1 MFSFKNLFYLLKIR
15 HWIKNLSIFLPIFVA
30 QSLNKGAIDEY
41 LIHFLIF
48 SLASS
53 VVYLINNVIDYEKDL
68 VNKTLKY
75 HIDIGSKKLLY
86 FFGGLITLSL
96 LLFISNYQ
104 EDVLILISIYL
115 ILSITYNLL
124 LKKIKYLDIFT
135 LALFHLLRIYYG
147 SIAFNVEITIY
158 FFTFCLSVFLMI
170 GSNKRL
176 YEIKNKFTNRPYEI
190 RDKNK
195 IKYLQLIFG
204 GFSILSF
211 LLYILASENAQS
223 FHNQYLLL
231 LNFLLLIFIILNFLY
246 FQNKKEQDVV
256 EFIYKNKINFLL
268 VVSFLFLFNF
278 NSNFL

>member
-1 MFSFKNLFYLLKIR
+1 MFNLKNLFYLLKVR
-15 HWIKNLSIFLPIFVA
+15 HWIKNLSIFLPIFAA
-30 QSLNKGAIDEY
+30 QSLDKGAIDIY

-75 HIDIGSKKLLY
+75 HIDIRSKKLLY
-86 FFGGLITLSL
+86 SFGSLVTLSL
-96 LLFISNYQ
+96 LFFISNYQ
-104 EDVLILISIYL
+104 KDVLILISIYL

-147 SIAFNVEITIY
+147 SIAFNVEITTY
-158 FFTFCLSVFLMI
+158 FLTFCLSVFLMI

-190 RDKNK
+190 NDENK
-195 IKYLQLIFG
+195 IKYLQIIFG
-204 GFSILSF
+204 GISILSF
-211 LLYILASENAQS
+211 LLYILASENAKS
-223 FHNQYLLL
+223 FHSQYLLL
-231 LNFLLLIFIILNFLY
+231 INFLLLIFIILNFLY
-246 FQNKKEQDVV
+246 FQSKKEQDVV
-256 EFIYKNKINFLL
+256 EFIYKNKINFIL
-268 VVSFLFLFNF
+268 VLSFLVLFNF

>member
-1 MFSFKNLFYLLKIR
+1 MFNFKNLFYLLKIR

-86 FFGGLITLSL
+86 FFGGLVTLSL
-96 LLFISNYQ
+96 LFFISNYQ

-115 ILSITYNLL
+115 ILSIAYNLL

-158 FFTFCLSVFLMI
+158 FLTFCLSVFLMI

-176 YEIKNKFTNRPYEI
+176 YEINNKFTNRPYEI

-231 LNFLLLIFIILNFLY
+231 LNFLLLIFIIINFLY
-246 FQNKKEQDVV
+246 FQSKKEQDVV
-256 EFIYKNKINFLL
+256 EFIYKNKINFIL
-268 VVSFLFLFNF
+268 VVLFLILFNF
-278 NSNFL
+278 NSNFF

>member
-1 MFSFKNLFYLLKIR
+1 MFNFKNLFYLLKIR

-86 FFGGLITLSL
+86 FFGGLVTLSL
-96 LLFISNYQ
+96 LFFISNYQ

-115 ILSITYNLL
+115 ILSIAYNLL

-158 FFTFCLSVFLMI
+158 FLTFCLSVFLMI

-256 EFIYKNKINFLL
+256 EFIYKNKINFIL
-268 VVSFLFLFNF
+268 VVSFLILFNF
-278 NSNFL
+278 NSNFF

>member
-1 MFSFKNLFYLLKIR
+1 MFNFKNLFYLLKIR
-15 HWIKNLSIFLPIFVA
+15 HWIKNLSIFLPIFAA

-75 HIDIGSKKLLY
+75 HIDTGSKKLLY
-86 FFGGLITLSL
+86 FFGGLVTLSL
-96 LLFISNYQ
+96 LFFISNYQ

-158 FFTFCLSVFLMI
+158 FLTFCLSVFLMI

-211 LLYILASENAQS
+211 LLYFLTSENAQS

-231 LNFLLLIFIILNFLY
+231 LNFLLLIFIIINFLY
-246 FQNKKEQDVV
+246 FQSKKEQDVV
-256 EFIYKNKINFLL
+256 EFIYKNKINFIL
-268 VVSFLFLFNF
+268 VVLFLILFNF
-278 NSNFL
+278 NSNFF

>member
-1 MFSFKNLFYLLKIR
+1 MFNFKNLFYLLKIR
-15 HWIKNLSIFLPIFVA
+15 HWIKNLSIFLPIFAA

-75 HIDIGSKKLLY
+75 HIDTGSKKLLY
-86 FFGGLITLSL
+86 FFGGLVTLSL
-96 LLFISNYQ
+96 LFFISNYQ

-124 LKKIKYLDIFT
+124 LKKVKYLDIFT

-158 FFTFCLSVFLMI
+158 FLTFCLFVFLMI

-204 GFSILSF
+204 GFSIISF

-223 FHNQYLLL
+223 FHSQYLLL
-231 LNFLLLIFIILNFLY
+231 INFLLLIFIILNFLY
-246 FQNKKEQDVV
+246 FQSKKEQDVV
-256 EFIYKNKINFLL
+256 EFIYKNKINFVL
-268 VVSFLFLFNF
+268 VVSFLVLFNF

>member
-1 MFSFKNLFYLLKIR
+1 LFNFKNLFYLLKIR
-15 HWIKNLSIFLPIFVA
+15 HWIKNLSIFLPIFAA

-75 HIDIGSKKLLY
+75 HIDTGSKKLLY
-86 FFGGLITLSL
+86 FFGGLVTLSL
-96 LLFISNYQ
+96 LFFISNYQ

-147 SIAFNVEITIY
+147 SIAFNIEITIY
-158 FFTFCLSVFLMI
+158 FLTFCLSVFLMI

-204 GFSILSF
+204 GFSMISF

-223 FHNQYLLL
+223 FHNKYLLL
-231 LNFLLLIFIILNFLY
+231 INFLLLIFIILNFLY
-246 FQNKKEQDVV
+246 FQSKKEQDVV
-256 EFIYKNKINFLL
+256 EFIYKNKINFVL
-268 VVSFLFLFNF
+268 VVSFLVLFNF
-278 NSNFL
+278 NLNFL

>member
-1 MFSFKNLFYLLKIR
+1 LFNFKNLFYLLKIR

-86 FFGGLITLSL
+86 FFGGLVTLIL
-96 LLFISNYQ
+96 LFFISNYQ
-104 EDVLILISIYL
+104 ENVLILISIYL

-158 FFTFCLSVFLMI
+158 FLTFCLSVFLMI

-176 YEIKNKFTNRPYEI
+176 YEVKNKFTNRPYEI
-190 RDKNK
+190 TDKNK

-204 GFSILSF
+204 GISILSF
-211 LLYILASENAQS
+211 LLYILASENAKS
-223 FHNQYLLL
+223 FHSQYLLL
-231 LNFLLLIFIILNFLY
+231 INFIILIFIILNFLY
-246 FQNKKEQDVV
+246 FQSKKEQDVV
-256 EFIYKNKINFLL
+256 EFIYKNKINFIL
-268 VVSFLFLFNF
+268 VVSFLILFNF
-278 NSNFL
+278 NSNFF

>member
-1 MFSFKNLFYLLKIR
+1 MFNLKNLFYLLKVR
-15 HWIKNLSIFLPIFVA
+15 HWIKNLSIFLPIFAA
-30 QSLNKGAIDEY
+30 QSLDKGAIDIY

-53 VVYLINNVIDYEKDL
+53 VVYLINNIIDYEKDL

-75 HIDIGSKKLLY
+75 HIDIRSKKLLY
-86 FFGGLITLSL
+86 SFGSLVTLSL
-96 LLFISNYQ
+96 LFFISNYQ
-104 EDVLILISIYL
+104 KDVLILISIYL

-147 SIAFNVEITIY
+147 SIAFNVELTIY
-158 FFTFCLSVFLMI
+158 FVTFCLSVFLMI

-204 GFSILSF
+204 GFSIISF

-246 FQNKKEQDVV
+246 FQSKKEQDVV
-256 EFIYKNKINFLL
+256 EFIYKNKINFVL
-268 VVSFLFLFNF
+268 VVSFFVLFNF

>member
-1 MFSFKNLFYLLKIR
+1 MFNFKNLFYLLKIR

-86 FFGGLITLSL
+86 FFGGLVTLSL
-96 LLFISNYQ
+96 LFFISNYQ

-158 FFTFCLSVFLMI
+158 FLTFCLSVFLMI

-256 EFIYKNKINFLL
+256 EFIYKNKINFIL
-268 VVSFLFLFNF
+268 VVLFLILFNF
-278 NSNFL
+278 NSNFF

>member
-1 MFSFKNLFYLLKIR
+1 MFNFKNLFYLLKIR
-15 HWIKNLSIFLPIFVA
+15 HWIKNLSIFLPIFAA
-30 QSLNKGAIDEY
+30 QSLNKDAIDEY

-75 HIDIGSKKLLY
+75 HIDTGSKKLLY
-86 FFGGLITLSL
+86 FFGGLVTLSL
-96 LLFISNYQ
+96 LFFISNYQ
-104 EDVLILISIYL
+104 KDVLILISIYL

-135 LALFHLLRIYYG
+135 LALFHILRIYYG

-158 FFTFCLSVFLMI
+158 FLTFCLSVFLMI

-204 GFSILSF
+204 GFSIISF

-246 FQNKKEQDVV
+246 FQSKKEQDVV
-256 EFIYKNKINFLL
+256 EFIYKNKTNFIL
-268 VVSFLFLFNF
+268 VISFLVLFNF
-278 NSNFL
+278 NSNFF

>member
-1 MFSFKNLFYLLKIR
+1 MFNFKNLFYLLKIR
-15 HWIKNLSIFLPIFVA
+15 HWIKNLSIFLPIFAA
-30 QSLNKGAIDEY
+30 QSLNKDAIDEY

-75 HIDIGSKKLLY
+75 HIDTGSKKLLY
-86 FFGGLITLSL
+86 FFGGLVTLSL
-96 LLFISNYQ
+96 LFFISNYQ
-104 EDVLILISIYL
+104 KDVLILISIYL

-135 LALFHLLRIYYG
+135 LALFHILRIYYG
-147 SIAFNVEITIY
+147 SIAFNVEMTIY
-158 FFTFCLSVFLMI
+158 FLTFCLSVFLMI

-204 GFSILSF
+204 GFSIISF

-246 FQNKKEQDVV
+246 FQSKKEQDVV
-256 EFIYKNKINFLL
+256 EFIYKNKTNFIL
-268 VVSFLFLFNF
+268 VISFLVLFNF
-278 NSNFL
+278 NSNFF

>member
-1 MFSFKNLFYLLKIR
+1 MFNLKNLFYLLKVR
-15 HWIKNLSIFLPIFVA
+15 HWIKNLSIFLPIFAA
-30 QSLNKGAIDEY
+30 QSLDKGAIDIY

-53 VVYLINNVIDYEKDL
+53 VVYLINNIIDYEKDL

-75 HIDIGSKKLLY
+75 HIDIRSKKLLY
-86 FFGGLITLSL
+86 SFGSLVTLSL
-96 LLFISNYQ
+96 LFFISNYQ
-104 EDVLILISIYL
+104 KDVLILISIYL

-147 SIAFNVEITIY
+147 SMAFNVELTIY
-158 FFTFCLSVFLMI
+158 FVTFCLSVFLMI

-204 GFSILSF
+204 GFSIISF

-231 LNFLLLIFIILNFLY
+231 LNFLLLILIILNFLY
-246 FQNKKEQDVV
+246 FQSKKEQDVV
-256 EFIYKNKINFLL
+256 EFIYKNKINFVL
-268 VVSFLFLFNF
+268 VVSFLVLFNF

>member
-1 MFSFKNLFYLLKIR
+1 MFNFKNLFYLLKIR
-15 HWIKNLSIFLPIFVA
+15 HWIKNLSIFLPIFAA

-86 FFGGLITLSL
+86 FFGGLLTLG
-96 LLFISNYQ
+96 LLFFVSNYQ
-104 EDVLILISIYL
+104 KDVMVLISFYL
-115 ILSITYNLL
+115 ILSIIYNSL
-124 LKKIKYLDIFT
+124 LKKIKYLDILT

-147 SIAFNVEITIY
+147 SVAFNVEITIY
-158 FFTFCLSVFLMI
+158 FLTFCLSVFLMI

-176 YEIKNKFTNRPYEI
+176 YEIKNQFTNRPYEI
-190 RDKNK
+190 NDKNK

-204 GFSILSF
+204 GISILSF
-211 LLYILASENAQS
+211 LLYIFASENAKS
-223 FHNQYLLL
+223 FHSQYLLL
-231 LNFLLLIFIILNFLY
+231 INFILLIFIILNFLY
-246 FQNKKEQDVV
+246 FQSKKEQDVV
-256 EFIYKNKINFLL
+256 EFVYKNKINFVL
-268 VVSFLFLFNF
+268 VVSFLVLFNF

>member
-1 MFSFKNLFYLLKIR
+1 MFNFKNLFYLLKIR
-15 HWIKNLSIFLPIFVA
+15 HWIKNLSIFLPIFAA

-86 FFGGLITLSL
+86 FFGGLVTLSL
-96 LLFISNYQ
+96 LFFISNYQ

-158 FFTFCLSVFLMI
+158 FLTFCLSVFLMI

-246 FQNKKEQDVV
+246 FQSKKEQDVV
-256 EFIYKNKINFLL
+256 EFIYKNKINFIL
-268 VVSFLFLFNF
+268 VVLFLILFNF
-278 NSNFL
+278 NSNFF

>member
-1 MFSFKNLFYLLKIR
+1 MFNFKNLFYLLKIR
-15 HWIKNLSIFLPIFVA
+15 HWIKNLSIFLPIFAA
-30 QSLNKGAIDEY
+30 QSLNKDAIDEY

-86 FFGGLITLSL
+86 FFGGLVTLSL
-96 LLFISNYQ
+96 LFFISNYQ

-158 FFTFCLSVFLMI
+158 FLTFCLSVFLMI

-211 LLYILASENAQS
+211 LSYILASENAQS

-246 FQNKKEQDVV
+246 FQSKKEQDVV
-256 EFIYKNKINFLL
+256 EFIYKNKINFIL
-268 VVSFLFLFNF
+268 VVLFLILFNF
-278 NSNFL
+278 NSNFF

>member
-1 MFSFKNLFYLLKIR
+1 MFNLKNLFYLLKIR
-15 HWIKNLSIFLPIFVA
+15 HWIKNLSIFLPIFAA
-30 QSLNKGAIDEY
+30 QSLNKDAIDEY

-86 FFGGLITLSL
+86 FFGGLVTLSL
-96 LLFISNYQ
+96 LFFISNYQ
-104 EDVLILISIYL
+104 KDVLILISIYL

-158 FFTFCLSVFLMI
+158 FLTFCLSVFLMI

-204 GFSILSF
+204 GFSIISF

-246 FQNKKEQDVV
+246 FQSKKEQDVV
-256 EFIYKNKINFLL
+256 EFIYKNKINFVL
-268 VVSFLFLFNF
+268 VVSFLVSFSF

>member
-1 MFSFKNLFYLLKIR
+1 MFNFKNLFYLLKIR

-86 FFGGLITLSL
+86 FFGGLVTLSL
-96 LLFISNYQ
+96 LFFISNYQ

-158 FFTFCLSVFLMI
+158 FLTFCLSVFLMI

-246 FQNKKEQDVV
+246 FQSKKEQDVV
-256 EFIYKNKINFLL
+256 EFIYKNKINFIL
-268 VVSFLFLFNF
+268 VVSFLILFNF
-278 NSNFL
+278 NSNFF

>member
-1 MFSFKNLFYLLKIR
+1 MFNFKNLFYLLKIR

-86 FFGGLITLSL
+86 FFGGLVTLSL
-96 LLFISNYQ
+96 LFFISNYQ

-158 FFTFCLSVFLMI
+158 FLTFCLSVFLMI

-256 EFIYKNKINFLL
+256 EFIYKNKINFIL
-268 VVSFLFLFNF
+268 VVSFLILFNF
-278 NSNFL
+278 NSNFF

>member
-1 MFSFKNLFYLLKIR
+1 MFNFKNLFYLLKIR

-86 FFGGLITLSL
+86 FFGGLVTLSL
-96 LLFISNYQ
+96 LFFISNYQ

-124 LKKIKYLDIFT
+124 LKKVKYLDIFT

-158 FFTFCLSVFLMI
+158 FLTFCLSVFLMI

-256 EFIYKNKINFLL
+256 EFIYKNKINFIL
-268 VVSFLFLFNF
+268 VVLFLILFNF
-278 NSNFL
+278 NSNFF

>member
-1 MFSFKNLFYLLKIR
+1 MFNFKNLFYLLKIR
-15 HWIKNLSIFLPIFVA
+15 HWIKNLSIFLPIFAA
-30 QSLNKGAIDEY
+30 QSLNKDAIDEY

-86 FFGGLITLSL
+86 FFGGLVTLSL
-96 LLFISNYQ
+96 LFFISNYQ

-158 FFTFCLSVFLMI
+158 FLTFCLSVFLMI

-246 FQNKKEQDVV
+246 FQSKKEQDVV
-256 EFIYKNKINFLL
+256 EFIYKNKINFIL
-268 VVSFLFLFNF
+268 VVLFLILFNF
-278 NSNFL
+278 NSNFF